1 MIDPKKPQ
9 QARTS
14 SSASRADLLQPGL
27 LLAGGGRGHQRR
39 DRYQY
44 IV

>member
-1 MIDPKKPQ
+1 MIDPKTPQ

-27 LLAGGGRGHQRR
+27 LLAGGRGHQRR